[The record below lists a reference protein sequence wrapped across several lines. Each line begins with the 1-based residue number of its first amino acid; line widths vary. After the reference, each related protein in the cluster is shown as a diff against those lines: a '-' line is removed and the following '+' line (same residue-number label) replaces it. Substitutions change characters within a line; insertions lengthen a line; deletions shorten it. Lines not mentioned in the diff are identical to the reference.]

1 MNPNWS
7 ADECRPRLSR
17 IVVSV
22 WRKLVEI
29 VRVRRERARIRC
41 QLTAMSERELLDC
54 GMTRSE
60 IAYELKKLVRRK

>member
-1 MNPNWS
+1 M
-7 ADECRPRLSR
+7 
-17 IVVSV
+17 
-22 WRKLVEI
+22 
-29 VRVRRERARIRC
+29 RVRRERARIRC